1 LSQRRNSPGP
11 GIVFT
16 AVTKRYGGLFA
27 LRSVSLSI
35 GSGEF
40 VGLLGANGAGKST
53 LLRVAALLARP
64 TEGGVEFPGAGAD
77 QLELKR
83 GVAMVGHCSFLYE
96 DLTARENLEF
106 AGRIFGIENLAEDV
120 DAGLDGAGL
129 AGRSRGLVRTF
140 SRGMRQRLAIARALL
155 SRPGV
160 LLLDEP
166 ETGLDADGRRWLAST
181 LRRLRDSGCT
191 ILVSTH
197 SGGEVLEL
205 ASKAVW
211 LLKGRIA
218 RQSDEPARALAE
230 PSGA

>member
-1 LSQRRNSPGP
+1 
-11 GIVFT
+11 VFD

-35 GSGEF
+35 NAGEF
-40 VGLLGANGAGKST
+40 VALQGPNGAGKST
-53 LLRVAALLARP
+53 LLRIAALLARP
-64 TEGGVEFPGAGAD
+64 TEGGVQFPGFIAD
-77 QLELKR
+77 TLELKR
-83 GVAMVGHCSFLYE
+83 EIAMVGHSTFLYD

-106 AGRIFGIENLAEDV
+106 SGKMFGVENLAGDV
-120 DAGLDGAGL
+120 EAGLEDGGL
-129 AGRSRGLVRTF
+129 TGRARDMVRTF

-155 SRPGV
+155 SRPSV

-166 ETGLDADGRRWLAST
+166 ETGLDAEGRRWLAST

-205 ASKAVW
+205 ASRAIW

-218 RQSDEPARALAE
+218 RQSDEAAGVLAD